1 MSSRSVF
8 VSGGVPSL
16 ITDRT
21 LPDDG
26 GGDLFRQASLLR
38 TPQRFLNSVDR
49 MKPKPSTAIR
59 RYLPVVLAI
68 TLIGGLLWCG
78 LPLVRILT
86 SDLSTAEQLAAMK
99 QLFEQ
104 AGAFAPLVYLV
115 FVTIEVVVAPIPGLM
130 LYAPGGILFGPVM
143 GGGLALLGNVL
154 GAGIACSITRRI
166 GGGWLVQFFDADR
179 LEQTQRMIER
189 HGTWIVVLLRLN
201 PVTSS
206 DLVSYAAGFSRIS
219 VFRVM
224 LGTAIGMAPL
234 CFVQAWLAE
243 SVITA
248 APWLLYPLV
257 AACLAYALVVCVVLK
272 RLFAGNQSA
281 A

>member
-1 MSSRSVF
+1 
-8 VSGGVPSL
+8 
-16 ITDRT
+16 
-21 LPDDG
+21 
-26 GGDLFRQASLLR
+26 
-38 TPQRFLNSVDR
+38 
-49 MKPKPSTAIR
+49 MKPKRSKAIR
-59 RYLPVVLAI
+59 RSLPFALAI
-68 TLIGGLLWCG
+68 ALIGGLVWCG

-86 SDLSTAEQLAAMK
+86 SDLSTAEQLAALK

-130 LYAPGGILFGPVM
+130 LYAPGGILFGPAM

-166 GGGWLVQFFDADR
+166 GGGWLVRFFDADR
-179 LEQTQRMIER
+179 LEQTQRLIER

-257 AACLAYALVVCVVLK
+257 AACLVYAFVVCVVLK
-272 RLFAGNQSA
+272 RLFAGTRPA